1 MVVRRTLV
9 SVFSAGFGAASVLG
23 VLAFFDTNLARFA
36 LSNALLVFL
45 SMGALAFIW
54 LDFIFRTNFLRS

>member
-1 MVVRRTLV
+1 MVVRRTMVWLI
-9 SVFSAGFGAASVLG
+9 SAGFGAACLFG
-23 VLAFFDTNLARFA
+23 VLAFFDTNLDRFA

-54 LDFIFRTNFLRS
+54 LDFILRTNYLRT